1 MLYKEMQKADA
12 HLPTGIKDGNK
23 HNSITFFPYENTL
36 MFALFPFMLHFPY
49 ATLHYLNLTYK
60 YVIRF
65 LSTDRTRVIL

>member
-23 HNSITFFPYENTL
+23 HNIITFFPYENTL

-49 ATLHYLNLTYK
+49 ATLHYLSP
-60 YVIRF
+60 
-65 LSTDRTRVIL
+65 LSQLEFMSYIKLRLR